1 MPARSVIDFVLN
13 TTDTALN
20 LVMQSQRLDHGER
33 SPGGML
39 PTTIPPGGSGH
50 FGSESDGF
58 LTGTQGSVSDSVSN
72 EPDDH
77 PANFYWD
84 NPFMFLR
91 SKLMRC
97 VAHYF
102 HG

>member
-20 LVMQSQRLDHGER
+20 LVMQYQRPEHGEW
-33 SPGGML
+33 SPGGMS

-58 LTGTQGSVSDSVSN
+58 LTGTQGSVGYSVS

-77 PANFYWD
+77 PGNFYWD

-91 SKLMRC
+91 SKLMLH
-97 VAHYF
+97 VAHNFY
-102 HG
+102 G